1 VTECSASEQTRSV
14 LGTLVSDFAWVA

>member
-14 LGTLVSDFAWVA
+14 PGILVSDLAWVA